1 MKKVLA
7 MILAGG
13 KGERLYPL
21 TRDRAKPAVP
31 FGATYRII
39 DFTLSNCINSGIR
52 QIYILTQYKSLS
64 LDRHIQTGWN
74 FLSMRMG
81 EFINVIPAQ
90 QRIHENW
97 YQGTA
102 DAIFQNIYTLQTD
115 RPDLVLVLS
124 GDHVYKMDYRDLIN
138 DHQKMKADLTIATI
152 ETDRKHSR
160 EFGVLLVNKQGQII
174 GFQEK
179 PAVPKTVPD
188 NPDAIL
194 INMGV
199 YVFNTEVLVKRL
211 IEDAKNKD
219 TEHDFGKNVIPLMI
233 KKDRV
238 FSSPFIYKNKK
249 TKKPMYWRDVGT
261 LEAYWEASMDL
272 LSEQPEFD
280 IYDSEWPILT
290 YNENS
295 TPAKINGRCEKD
307 GIIFGSAY
315 NSIISRGCLVRSGYV
330 ERSILSPNVMV
341 EPFSTIT
348 DSILMNNVTVGKNCR
363 IQRTIIDKG
372 VHVPDGT
379 EVGYNIKNDRKRF
392 TVTDS
397 GIVVIQKGTAF

>member
-31 FGATYRII
+31 FGAAYRII
-39 DFTLSNCINSGIR
+39 DFTLSNCINSGVR
-52 QIYILTQYKSLS
+52 WIYILTQYKSLS

-102 DAIFQNIYTLQTD
+102 DAIFQNVYTLQQE
-115 RPDLVLVLS
+115 RPDIVIVLS
-124 GDHVYKMDYRDLIN
+124 GDHVYKMDYRHLIN
-138 DHQKMKADLTIATI
+138 YHQKMNADLTITTI
-152 ETDRKHSR
+152 EVDRKCCR
-160 EFGVLLVNKQGQII
+160 EFGVVEVNERGQII

-179 PAVPKTVPD
+179 PAAPKTVPD
-188 NPDAIL
+188 NPDAVL

-219 TEHDFGKNVIPLMI
+219 TEHDFGKNIIPLMI
-233 KKDRV
+233 KKDQV
-238 FSSPFIYKNKK
+238 FSFPFIDNN
-249 TKKPMYWRDVGT
+249 TKKPGYWRDVGT
-261 LEAYWEASMDL
+261 LEAYWETSMDL
-272 LSEQPEFD
+272 LAEQPNVD
-280 IYDSEWPILT
+280 MYDPEWPILT
-290 YNENS
+290 YEES
-295 TPAKINGRCEKD
+295 AMPAKIEGRSEKD
-307 GIIFGSAY
+307 GIIFGSVF
-315 NSIISRGCLVRSGYV
+315 NSIISRGCLIRTGYV
-330 ERSILSPNVMV
+330 ERSILSPHVMV
-341 EPFSTIT
+341 EAYSTIT
-348 DSILMNNVTVGKNCR
+348 DSILMNNVAVGKNCR
-363 IQRTIIDKG
+363 IQRAIIDKG
-372 VHVPDGT
+372 VRIPDGI
-379 EVGYNIKNDRKRF
+379 EIGYNTKNDRKHF

>member
-31 FGATYRII
+31 FGAAYRII
-39 DFTLSNCINSGIR
+39 DFTLSNCIHSGIR
-52 QIYILTQYKSLS
+52 WIYILTQYKSFS

-74 FLSMRMG
+74 FLNMRMG

-102 DAIFQNIYTLQTD
+102 DAIFQNIYTLQME
-115 RPDLVLVLS
+115 RPDLVMVLS
-124 GDHVYKMDYRDLIN
+124 GDHVYKMDYRDLITY
-138 DHQKMKADLTIATI
+138 HRKMKADLTVATI
-152 ETDRKHSR
+152 EMDKKCCR
-160 EFGVLLVNKQGQII
+160 EFGVIQVNKHGQII

-179 PAVPKTVPD
+179 PAIPKTVPD

-199 YVFNTEVLVKRL
+199 YVFNTETLVKRL

-219 TEHDFGKNVIPLMI
+219 TEHDFGKNIIPLMI
-233 KKDRV
+233 KRDRV
-238 FSSPFIYKNKK
+238 FSFPFIDKN
-249 TKKPMYWRDVGT
+249 TKKPGYWRDVGT
-261 LEAYWEASMDL
+261 LEAYWETSMDML
-272 LSEQPEFD
+272 ADQPNVD
-280 IYDSEWPILT
+280 MYDPEWPILT
-290 YNENS
+290 YEES
-295 TPAKINGRCEKD
+295 AMPAKIEGHSEKE
-307 GIIFGSAY
+307 GIMFGSVF
-315 NSIISRGCLVRSGYV
+315 NSIISRGCIIRTGYV
-330 ERSILSPNVMV
+330 ERSILSPHVLV
-341 EPFSTIT
+341 EPYSTVT
-348 DSILMNNVTVGKNCR
+348 DSILMNNVVVGKSCR
-363 IQRTIIDKG
+363 IQRAIIDKS
-372 VHVPDGT
+372 VRIPDGT
-379 EVGYNIKNDRKRF
+379 DIGYNIKNDRKRF

>member
-31 FGATYRII
+31 FGAAYRII

-52 QIYILTQYKSLS
+52 WIYILTQYKSLS

-90 QRIHENW
+90 QRIHESW

-102 DAIFQNIYTLQTD
+102 DAIFQNIYTLQME

-124 GDHVYKMDYRDLIN
+124 GDHVYKMDYGYLI
-138 DHQKMKADLTIATI
+138 DHHLKAKADLTIATI
-152 ETDRKHSR
+152 EVDKKYCK
-160 EFGVLLVNKQGQII
+160 EFGVIQGNRQGKIV

-179 PAVPKTVPD
+179 PATPKTVPH
-188 NPDAIL
+188 NPDAVL

-199 YVFNTEVLVKRL
+199 YLFNTETLVKRL

-219 TEHDFGKNVIPLMI
+219 TEHDFGKNIIPLMI
-233 KKDRV
+233 KRDQV
-238 FSSPFIYKNKK
+238 FSFPFTDRK
-249 TKKPMYWRDVGT
+249 TKMPGYWRDVGT
-261 LEAYWEASMDL
+261 LEAYWETSMDM
-272 LSEQPEFD
+272 LSEQPKFD
-280 IYDSEWPILT
+280 VYDPDWPIQT
-290 YNENS
+290 YEEGAM
-295 TPAKINGRCEKD
+295 PAKIEGRCEKD
-307 GIIFGSAY
+307 GIVYGSVF
-315 NSIISRGCLVRSGYV
+315 NSIISRGCLIRTGYV
-330 ERSILSPNVMV
+330 ERSLLSPNVTV
-341 EPFSTIT
+341 EPFSVIT
-348 DSILMNNVTVGKNCR
+348 DSILMNNVTVGKSCR
-363 IQRTIIDKG
+363 IQRAIIDKG
-372 VHVPDGT
+372 VRIPDGT
-379 EVGYNIKNDRKRF
+379 EIGFNAKADCKRF

>member
-31 FGATYRII
+31 FGAAYRII

-52 QIYILTQYKSLS
+52 WIYILTQYKSLS

-124 GDHVYKMDYRDLIN
+124 GDHVYKMDYRYLIN
-138 DHQKMKADLTIATI
+138 YHQKMKSDLTIATI
-152 ETDRKHSR
+152 ETNRKHSR
-160 EFGVLLVNKQGQII
+160 DFGVLVVNKQGQII

-188 NPDAIL
+188 NSDAIL

-238 FSSPFIYKNKK
+238 FSFPFIDRKSKM
-249 TKKPMYWRDVGT
+249 PGYWRDVGT

-272 LSEQPEFD
+272 LAEQPKFEV
-280 IYDSEWPILT
+280 YDPEWPILT
-290 YNENS
+290 YEEGAL
-295 TPAKINGRCEKD
+295 PAKIEGRCEKD
-307 GIIFGSAY
+307 GIVFGSVY
-315 NSIISRGCLVRSGYV
+315 NSIISRGCLIRSGYV
-330 ERSILSPNVMV
+330 ERSILSPSVIV

-348 DSILMNNVTVGKNCR
+348 DSILMNSVTIGKNCR
-363 IQRTIIDKG
+363 IQRAIIDKG

-379 EVGYNIKNDRKRF
+379 DIGYNIKNDRKRF

>member
-31 FGATYRII
+31 FGAAYRII
-39 DFTLSNCINSGIR
+39 DFTLSNCINSGVR
-52 QIYILTQYKSLS
+52 WIYILTQYKSLS

-102 DAIFQNIYTLQTD
+102 DAIFQNVYTLQQE
-115 RPDLVLVLS
+115 RPDIVLVLS
-124 GDHVYKMDYRDLIN
+124 GDHVYKMDYRHLIN
-138 DHQKMKADLTIATI
+138 YHQKMNADLTITTI
-152 ETDRKHSR
+152 EVDRKYCR
-160 EFGVLLVNKQGQII
+160 EFGVVQVNERDQII

-179 PAVPKTVPD
+179 PDAPKTVPY
-188 NPDAIL
+188 NTDAVL

-219 TEHDFGKNVIPLMI
+219 TEHDFGKNIIPLMI

-238 FSSPFIYKNKK
+238 FSFPFVDNN
-249 TKKPMYWRDVGT
+249 TKKPGYWRDVGT
-261 LEAYWEASMDL
+261 LEAYWETSMDL
-272 LSEQPEFD
+272 LAEQPNVD
-280 IYDSEWPILT
+280 MYDPEWPILT
-290 YNENS
+290 YEES
-295 TPAKINGRCEKD
+295 AMPAKIEGRSEKD
-307 GIIFGSAY
+307 GIIFGSVF
-315 NSIISRGCLVRSGYV
+315 NSIISRGCLIRTGYV
-330 ERSILSPNVMV
+330 DRSILSPHVMV
-341 EPFSTIT
+341 EAYSTII
-348 DSILMNNVTVGKNCR
+348 DSILMNNVAVGKNCC
-363 IQRTIIDKG
+363 IQRAIIDKG
-372 VHVPDGT
+372 VRIPDGT
-379 EVGYNIKNDRKRF
+379 EIGYNTKADSKRF

>member
-7 MILAGG
+7 MVLAGG

-31 FGATYRII
+31 FGAAYRII

-52 QIYILTQYKSLS
+52 WIYILTQYKSLS

-102 DAIFQNIYTLQTD
+102 DAIFQNIYTLQME

-124 GDHVYKMDYRDLIN
+124 GDHVYKMDYRDLIAY
-138 DHQKMKADLTIATI
+138 HLKVKADLTIATI
-152 ETDRKHSR
+152 QVDKKQSK
-160 EFGVLLVNKQGQII
+160 EFGVIQINDRGQIT

-179 PAVPKTVPD
+179 PSIPKTLPND
-188 NPDAIL
+188 PDAVL

-199 YVFNTEVLVKRL
+199 YIFNTEILVKRL

-219 TEHDFGKNVIPLMI
+219 TEHDFGKNIIPAMI

-238 FSSPFIYKNKK
+238 FAFPFIDKK
-249 TKKPMYWRDVGT
+249 TKKPGYWRDVGT
-261 LEAYWEASMDL
+261 LEAYWETSMDML
-272 LSEQPEFD
+272 ATEPPLD

-290 YNENS
+290 YEES
-295 TPAKINGRCEKD
+295 AMPARIEGHAEKD
-307 GIIFGSAY
+307 GIIYGSVY
-315 NSIISRGCLVRSGYV
+315 NSIISRGCLIRTGYV
-330 ERSILSPNVMV
+330 ERSILSPHVTV
-341 EPFSTIT
+341 ESFSTVT
-348 DSILMNNVTVGKNCR
+348 DSILMNNVTVGKHCR
-363 IQRTIIDKG
+363 IQRAIIDKG
-372 VHVPDGT
+372 VQIPDGT
-379 EVGYNIKNDRKRF
+379 DIGYNAKADGKRF
-392 TVTDS
+392 TLTNS
-397 GIVVIQKGTAF
+397 GIVVIPKGPFV